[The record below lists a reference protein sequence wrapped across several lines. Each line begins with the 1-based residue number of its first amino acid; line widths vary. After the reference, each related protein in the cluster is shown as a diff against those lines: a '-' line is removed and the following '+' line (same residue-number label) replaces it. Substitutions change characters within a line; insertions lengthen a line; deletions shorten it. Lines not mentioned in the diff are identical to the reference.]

1 MGHLIQTLMYT
12 NNGFTSI
19 NQQTRFHP
27 GLNKDG
33 AQKHTQNIIENI
45 ICCDARGFMRQNIPI
60 VRALKFPLVPA
71 RLRRL
76 KLVCVV
82 ACGPG
87 HMAVR
92 LLHL

>member
-1 MGHLIQTLMYT
+1 M
-12 NNGFTSI
+12 
-19 NQQTRFHP
+19 
-27 GLNKDG
+27 KAAG
-33 AQKHTQNIIENI
+33 AVFVVKNPPPPFQKKGT
-45 ICCDARGFMRQNIPI
+45 
-60 VRALKFPLVPA
+60 FPLVPA

-82 ACGPG
+82 ARGPG